1 MKRLLPL
8 VLILALLLGGCV
20 TNPGKEPDGTTPTTL
35 PVTEPTKPTEPS
47 APTQPTQPEPV
58 AGWVTENG
66 KTWYQLSNGSRPTG
80 WLDLDGNRYY
90 LDENGIRTGWLALD
104 GETYYLKPDGSVTQ
118 GKAVIDG
125 RTYYFVRSG
134 ARIVIANP
142 WNLIPSDYT
151 TDLEDVEDNDG
162 DYLPVD
168 KICVEQLRQMFA
180 DCRAAGHGI
189 QLISAYR
196 RHSTQITLYNNKV
209 NYYLNLGYDPATA
222 REEAAKVVAMPGT
235 SEHELGLAVD
245 LVDTAYPYLDEHQE
259 SMPTQKWLMEHCWEY
274 GFILRYPNGKTDS
287 TGIIYEPWHYRY
299 VGMEVALELKDSGLT
314 LEEYL
319 EALTQ

>member
-8 VLILALLLGGCV
+8 VLTLALLLGGCV

-90 LDENGIRTGWLALD
+90 LDENGIRTGWLTLD
-104 GETYYLKPDGSVTQ
+104 GQTYYLKPDGSVTR
-118 GKAVIDG
+118 GKAQIEG

-134 ARIVIANP
+134 ARIIVANP

-151 TDLEDVEDNDG
+151 TELEDVEDDG

-168 KICVEQLRQMFA
+168 KICVEALRQMFA
-180 DCRAAGHGI
+180 DCRKAGHGI

-209 NYYLNLGYDPATA
+209 NYFLNLGYDEATA
-222 REEAAKVVAMPGT
+222 RQEAAKVVAMPGT

-259 SMPTQKWLMEHCWEY
+259 TMPTQKWLMEHCWEY
-274 GFILRYPNGKTDS
+274 GFILRYPNGKTES